1 METAFADNFKN
12 FAEAKL
18 KIAFSSFQNVVVC
31 EMNRGNKSASWNDKL
46 DSKSYDIY
54 TIGQTP

>member
-1 METAFADNFKN
+1 MKTAFADNFKN

-31 EMNRGNKSASWNDKL
+31 EMNRGNKSAS
-46 DSKSYDIY
+46 
-54 TIGQTP
+54 